1 MRLLR
6 LLKKRCA
13 QAKAQAE
20 DVEADAPEAAEEGR
34 KGDIDSGALVFQ
46 AEYEAELLRAMLA
59 ARLRRG
65 WRDQVWDWAQDWA

>member
-1 MRLLR
+1 MLKPRPRLRMLRLTLLR
-6 LLKKRCA
+6 LLK
-13 QAKAQAE
+13 
-20 DVEADAPEAAEEGR
+20 

-65 WRDQVWDWAQDWA
+65 WRDRVWDWAQDWA